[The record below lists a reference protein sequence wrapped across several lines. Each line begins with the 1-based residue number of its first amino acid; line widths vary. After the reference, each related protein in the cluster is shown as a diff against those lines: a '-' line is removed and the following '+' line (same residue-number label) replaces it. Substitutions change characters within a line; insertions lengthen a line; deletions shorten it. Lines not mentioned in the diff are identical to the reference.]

1 MRRSPHRSTSTGT
14 GACRGRIGG
23 PSHEVEST
31 RMQYTCDIVGHNLNE
46 QALQT
51 TAALYTATD
60 SEDLSNLCAVMQ
72 Q

>member
-1 MRRSPHRSTSTGT
+1 
-14 GACRGRIGG
+14 
-23 PSHEVEST
+23 
-31 RMQYTCDIVGHNLNE
+31 MQYTCDIVGHNLNE